1 MKIIK
6 KVVLASMLLVM
17 VGWAQGALAATSIAV
32 VNSARLIKESP
43 QAEAARARLKS
54 EFADRR
60 TALKSMQND
69 LVQEAQKLQRD
80 KSVMSSSELTKE
92 QNDLHQKQLAFK
104 HKQDDYNQDV
114 SKREKEEFNKLR
126 KDIYDVIVK
135 VAKSS
140 HYDLVLSE
148 GVVYAADKINITDKV
163 LAQLKR
169 NGK

>member
-6 KVVLASMLLVM
+6 RVVLASMLLMM
-17 VGWAQGALAATSIAV
+17 VGWTQAALAATSIAV

-60 TALKSMQND
+60 VALKSMQKD

-92 QNDLHQKQLAFK
+92 QNDLRQKQLAFK

-126 KDIYDVIVK
+126 KDIYDVIVR

-148 GVVYAADKINITDKV
+148 GVVYAADKINITDKI
-163 LAQLKR
+163 LARLKR